1 MIRRSTWMVV
11 AAFVVLA
18 GVVWWARDQ
27 QSRQEAAATPEA
39 TPTPLPRLL
48 PELEPEQVV
57 QVVLEEPATGRRLVL
72 ERVVATPTPEAEA
85 TPTAA
90 ATPSG
95 SPTPPEPQWAVVEP
109 QGLDAPEAWRVNT
122 AVEGLVYARVQAVL
136 PPDTD
141 PAALGLAGPA
151 QRIALVTQD
160 GRTLAVWIGVTT
172 PLQNGYYVKVEGRPD
187 IMATGQYAIQSLWDL
202 LNELVPL
209 EATPTATPTP

>member
-11 AAFVVLA
+11 AAFVILA
-18 GVVWWARDQ
+18 GVVWWARGQ
-27 QSRQEAAATPEA
+27 KTGAEAAATPEA
-39 TPTPLPRLL
+39 TATPLPRLL
-48 PELEPEQVV
+48 PDLEPEQVV
-57 QVVLEEPATGRRLVL
+57 QVILEEPATGRRLVL
-72 ERVVATPTPEAEA
+72 ERVAATPTPEA

-151 QRIALVTQD
+151 QRITLVTQD
-160 GRTLAVWIGVTT
+160 GRSLAVWIGVTT

-209 EATPTATPTP
+209 ETTPTATPTP

>member
-11 AAFVVLA
+11 AAFVILA
-18 GVVWWARDQ
+18 GVVWWARGQ
-27 QSRQEAAATPEA
+27 KTGAEAAATPEA
-39 TPTPLPRLL
+39 TATPLPRLL
-48 PELEPEQVV
+48 PDLEPEQVV
-57 QVVLEEPATGRRLVL
+57 QVILEEPATGRRLVL
-72 ERVVATPTPEAEA
+72 ERVAATPTPEA

-151 QRIALVTQD
+151 QRIELVTQD
-160 GRTLAVWIGVTT
+160 GRSLAVWIGVTT

-209 EATPTATPTP
+209 ETTPTATPTP